1 MIRACALC
9 GGALNRTAARR
20 SVLRPRLPPRAS
32 PSALSRVHSP
42 SANELRVGVRE
53 LVHDLGCSAPQRE
66 EQRRERAPQRVRRQA
81 LGQRGRLLLRQPLI
95 GLSTAFASTRSRTV
109 ARGLRPPCSSGR
121 RARSVAVR
129 ARACT
134 RRARR
139 EGTGSNST
147 SRTPAAGFAS
157 PTVTVARR
165 GPRRA
170 TGSARA
176 SPIRSPLRI

>member
-20 SVLRPRLPPRAS
+20 SLLRPRLPPRAS

-53 LVHDLGCSAPQRE
+53 LVHDLGCSAPPT
-66 EQRRERAPQRVRRQA
+66 RRAATRTCAAASAASGARAARAPPPPPAAHRP
-81 LGQRGRLLLRQPLI
+81 LDCLRQHAL
-95 GLSTAFASTRSRTV
+95 RTV

-129 ARACT
+129 ARACS

-139 EGTGSNST
+139 ERTGSNST